1 MLLHLDDIK
10 ISVKDRLAEKVTDT
24 KGEHVKTMKKNVSYE
39 NQSLRVCSFDFF
51 LTTFSYVMYNVFQIT
66 LLRYSN

>member
-24 KGEHVKTMKKNVSYE
+24 KGEHVKTIKKNVSYE
-39 NQSLRVCSFDFF
+39 NQSLRVCSFDYILF
-51 LTTFSYVMYNVFQIT
+51 
-66 LLRYSN
+66 